1 MRIVL
6 IFIIATAIIFISIPI
21 IYHFIE
27 AITKFYNYIKD
38 LTIEIK
44 ENFKNK
50 GRLKRNLD
58 ELMNTMFLVGYAIL
72 VATIITI
79 CLFAMIFCGGAGL

>member
-6 IFIIATAIIFISIPI
+6 IFIIATAIIFISIPT
-21 IYHFIE
+21 IYIFIK
-27 AITKFYNYIKD
+27 AIMKFYNYIKD

-50 GRLKRNLD
+50 GCLKRNLD
-58 ELMNTMFLVGYAIL
+58 ELMDTMFIVGCIIL
-72 VATIITI
+72 LATIII
-79 CLFAMIFCGGAGL
+79 IGLFAMIFCGGAGL

>member
-6 IFIIATAIIFISIPI
+6 NFIIATAIIFISIPT
-21 IYHFIE
+21 IYRFIE

-38 LTIEIK
+38 LIIEIK

-58 ELMNTMFLVGYAIL
+58 ELMNIMFIVGCTIL
-72 VATIITI
+72 LATIIII

>member
-6 IFIIATAIIFISIPI
+6 IFIIATAIIFISIPT
-21 IYHFIE
+21 IYRFIE

-38 LTIEIK
+38 LIIEIK

-58 ELMNTMFLVGYAIL
+58 ELMDTMFIVGCIISL
-72 VATIITI
+72 ATIIII
-79 CLFAMIFCGGAGL
+79 CLFVMIFCGGAGL